1 VLSNV
6 GDGGAMADIGGG
18 FWACR
23 NGILVDIAGLS
34 AIIRYVGAKKRP
46 VWRDFGSPPWTA
58 IDNNDV
64 IIM

>member
-34 AIIRYVGAKKRP
+34 AIIRLSTMDRH
-46 VWRDFGSPPWTA
+46 RQQ
-58 IDNNDV
+58 
-64 IIM
+64 